1 MKRQSFAD
9 ILVGIEGDFEY
20 FVNFGD
26 IGNHFGISKCIGA
39 LNLFAV

>member
-9 ILVGIEGDFEY
+9 ILVGIEVDFED
-20 FVNFGD
+20 FGNF
-26 IGNHFGISKCIGA
+26 GNHFEISKCIGV